1 MADDLE
7 FQVVRKRKARK
18 PKPMPLLSDD
28 SKPVMEKIKDCPG
41 ITVRKIYES
50 LDGVY
55 VSSRTG
61 GYLTL
66 QQVGDIVYDE
76 LLPAR
81 RVQPVGK
88 HPTTWHA
95 T

>member
-1 MADDLE
+1 MADDSE

-18 PKPMPLLSDD
+18 PKPMPPLSD
-28 SKPVMEKIKDCPG
+28 SGKLILEKIKDCPG

-50 LDGVY
+50 LDG
-55 VSSRTG
+55 G
-61 GYLTL
+61 CLTL
-66 QQVGDIVYDE
+66 QQVGDIVYDQ
-76 LLPAR
+76 LLPAK
-81 RVQPVGK
+81 RVQPIGK